1 MQITVLI
8 MMGLIPQE
16 GTVQYSDSK
25 TETDDEDDDDDD
37 KNPQEPN
44 KNRVRL

>member
-25 TETDDEDDDDDD
+25 TEKPMTRTMMMMIKTPRSPIKTE
-37 KNPQEPN
+37 
-44 KNRVRL
+44 